1 MGTEERETLTETL
14 ESAVEAQ
21 ENGARVCVPKMGTEE
36 RETLSETLE
45 SAVEAWANGARVS
58 VPKMGTEEA
67 ETLTE
72 TLESAVQA
80 QENGARVS
88 VDSVKGV
95 KDDVYVGGD
104 GGIVIESRVVETEIC
119 VEKSFVL
126 TNGGDGGFIGDAKET
141 GGAAV
146 EGLSNGD
153 STLMNGDD
161 SYEEMGLNQNGV
173 SVGVE
178 VHGSLDSV
186 NEKGENCGY
195 VDNKGSVAENEG
207 TPGEEV
213 MKIPGSEGNGKFN
226 AGHNEEENNGEGEED
241 AGDEEH
247 EYSVGDFVWG
257 KIRSH
262 PWWPGRIYDP
272 TDASEYARKYSQGG
286 KLLVAYFGDE
296 SFSWCSPSQLKPFAE
311 DFEEM
316 SGQSNSKSFVN
327 AVQNAVDEIRKLV
340 EFKMTCY
347 CISDKD
353 RVGFER
359 DVAMNAGIK
368 EGVLVPDCDVNKLL
382 IFLNGQSELLSTLRS
397 IAKGVSNT
405 SLPEFTVLRN
415 CLAAF
420 YRAKGGHK
428 LPLFYEPV
436 SIEGLEDKSR
446 NVGVTDVKDFS
457 GVVQVPFGGPVE
469 EVWISSPMHPGLGQ
483 ADQSLL
489 QKCLGLMD
497 DKLYERRKKKAVA
510 ELIEEDMVVKPDNEM
525 GSFKDVTTPGKL
537 VKTSGKEKGKSS
549 DEVVSQDG
557 VDLSSPSGK
566 KRGRRKRS
574 ETEGSVKSQ
583 ENKVRR
589 AKNGGGEGEE
599 ESKDGVSSVGNEDTD
614 AKEETEMGLAS
625 GIKRGRKK
633 RVETQ
638 ESAEMKVPRQKNG
651 GGGKEGI
658 KKEGGVSSIGN
669 EDMNAKE
676 ETEKGLVSVRKRA
689 RRKKA
694 ETQGSEKP
702 AEKEVESAKN
712 GDAEGD
718 NSLSV
723 GKDDSIPKEETEKG
737 LASRERKKSRYL
749 SPPFAGLKKGGRNSS
764 TKDSLDA
771 EFEKIAKVARVGE
784 RMISAAGQ
792 IIGSPSFTSLK
803 RGVRNS
809 SIEKDSVDA
818 ESEKIAKVAR
828 IGERMISAAGQ
839 LIGSPPVVN
848 CSDETKVDSVAIS
861 TPNPPREDQKKII
874 DTVKLNADT
883 KEVVIEVRSAATN
896 PLQLKEKSAVDIFLE
911 FISEFR
917 SALYLNGSKYKIFH
931 RGQPGRKRKL
941 LSSGHDT
948 QSPESKT
955 PRKRNAKKE
964 QELSGVKK
972 LEKDGGELRKKRKKE
987 KVDNKKKGE
996 AATMP
1001 VTLMVT
1007 FPSGFSL
1014 PSRNDLKAVFS
1025 KFGALNEKETEVL
1038 YNCSCA
1044 MVVFVKSSDAEEAFN
1059 ASIKESPF
1067 GPAKVSYRLR
1077 YSLDGYEKVASPSS
1091 KERGENPVDDASQV
1105 LFTVKEKLELMTLM
1119 LEKSDGNMLPEDQ
1132 SKLEVEMKGLL
1143 EVVNTVT

>member
-1 MGTEERETLTETL
+1 MGTEERETLTESL
-14 ESAVEAQ
+14 ESSAVEAQ
-21 ENGARVCVPKMGTEE
+21 ENGARVCVPKMETEE

-45 SAVEAWANGARVS
+45 SAVEARENGARVS

-80 QENGARVS
+80 EENGDRVS
-88 VDSVKGV
+88 VDGVEGV

-104 GGIVIESRVVETEIC
+104 GGVVEARVVETEIC
-119 VEKSFVL
+119 VEKSFVS
-126 TNGGDGGFIGDAKET
+126 TNGGDGGFIGDAKAT
-141 GGAAV
+141 GASAV

-153 STLMNGDD
+153 STLMNGDG
-161 SYEEMGLNQNGV
+161 SYEEMRLNQNGV

-226 AGHNEEENNGEGEED
+226 ASHNEEENNVEGEED

-327 AVQNAVDEIRKLV
+327 AVQDAVDEIRKLV

-359 DVAMNAGIK
+359 DVVMNAGIK

-469 EVWISSPMHPGLGQ
+469 EVWISSPMHPGFGQ

-489 QKCLGLMD
+489 QKCSALID

-525 GSFKDVTTPGKL
+525 GSLVKDVTTPGKL
-537 VKTSGKEKGKSS
+537 VQTSGKEKGKSS

-557 VDLSSPSGK
+557 IDLSSPSGR

-614 AKEETEMGLAS
+614 AKEETE
-625 GIKRGRKK
+625 
-633 RVETQ
+633 
-638 ESAEMKVPRQKNG
+638 
-651 GGGKEGI
+651 
-658 KKEGGVSSIGN
+658 
-669 EDMNAKE
+669 
-676 ETEKGLVSVRKRA
+676 KGLVSVRKRV

-712 GDAEGD
+712 GDVDGD
-718 NSLSV
+718 NVLSV

-764 TKDSLDA
+764 TKKDTLDA

-792 IIGSPSFTSLK
+792 ITGSPSFTSLK

-809 SIEKDSVDA
+809 STEKNSVDA
-818 ESEKIAKVAR
+818 ESEKIVKVAR
-828 IGERMISAAGQ
+828 IGERMVSAAGQ

-883 KEVVIEVRSAATN
+883 KEVVTEVRSAATN

-948 QSPESKT
+948 QIPESKT
-955 PRKRNAKKE
+955 PRKRNGKKE

-987 KVDNKKKGE
+987 TVDNKKDGE

-1001 VTLMVT
+1001 VTLIVT

-1077 YSLDGYEKVASPSS
+1077 YSLDGYEKVASPSY
-1091 KERGENPVDDASQV
+1091 KEGGENLVDDASRV
-1105 LFTVKEKLELMTLM
+1105 LFTVKEKLELMTSM

-1132 SKLEVEMKGLL
+1132 SKLGVEMKGLL

>member
-21 ENGARVCVPKMGTEE
+21 ENGARVCVQKMGTEE

-45 SAVEAWANGARVS
+45 SAVEARENGARVS

-80 QENGARVS
+80 QENEARVS
-88 VDSVKGV
+88 FDGVEGV

-104 GGIVIESRVVETEIC
+104 GGVVIEARVVETEIC
-119 VEKSFVL
+119 VEKSFVS

-153 STLMNGDD
+153 STLMNGDG

-207 TPGEEV
+207 TPDEEV

-226 AGHNEEENNGEGEED
+226 ASHNEEENNGEGEED
-241 AGDEEH
+241 VGDEEH

-359 DVAMNAGIK
+359 DVVMNAGIK

-446 NVGVTDVKDFS
+446 TVGVTDVKDFS

-489 QKCLGLMD
+489 QKCSGLMD

-525 GSFKDVTTPGKL
+525 GSLVKDVTTPGKL

-566 KRGRRKRS
+566 KRGRRKKS

-614 AKEETEMGLAS
+614 AKEETE
-625 GIKRGRKK
+625 
-633 RVETQ
+633 
-638 ESAEMKVPRQKNG
+638 
-651 GGGKEGI
+651 
-658 KKEGGVSSIGN
+658 
-669 EDMNAKE
+669 
-676 ETEKGLVSVRKRA
+676 KGLVSVRKRA

-694 ETQGSEKP
+694 GTQGSEKP
-702 AEKEVESAKN
+702 AEKEVESAKS

-718 NSLSV
+718 NALSV
-723 GKDDSIPKEETEKG
+723 GKDNSIPKEETEKG

-764 TKDSLDA
+764 TKKDSLDA

-809 SIEKDSVDA
+809 STEKDSVDA

-883 KEVVIEVRSAATN
+883 KEVVTEVRSAATN

-948 QSPESKT
+948 QIPESKT
-955 PRKRNAKKE
+955 PRKRYGKKE
-964 QELSGVKK
+964 QELPGVKK

-987 KVDNKKKGE
+987 TVDNKKDGE
-996 AATMP
+996 GAAMP

-1059 ASIKESPF
+1059 ASMKESPF

-1077 YSLDGYEKVASPSS
+1077 YSLDGYEKVASPSY
-1091 KERGENPVDDASQV
+1091 KEGGENPVDDASRV
-1105 LFTVKEKLELMTLM
+1105 LFTVKEKLELMTSM